1 MATLHPVG
9 AGYRWRLAL
18 LSVARPLMADTDS
31 GTRLALAVM
40 HVVVGAAVVRRLEA
54 I

>member
-1 MATLHPVG
+1 
-9 AGYRWRLAL
+9 
-18 LSVARPLMADTDS
+18 MADTDS